1 MKLWNESQLQIV
13 INSVKEAL
21 REEQAIVQGLSQKK
35 AESKKK
41 ELEVWMRHIQSHEK
55 AKKQLMDR
63 VMQEEQQ
70 EEGKVRPAN
79 KKPLT
84 IEASYE

>member
-1 MKLWNESQLQIV
+1 MQEVSQ
-13 INSVKEAL
+13 
-21 REEQAIVQGLSQKK
+21 RK

-41 ELEVWMRHIQSHEK
+41 ELEVGMRHIQSHEK
-55 AKKQLMDR
+55 AKKRLMDR

-70 EEGKVRPAN
+70 EEGKVRVMN
-79 KKPLT
+79 MKNMT